1 MLFIHGARSLYCRLA
16 GCARCGCH
24 LLPKLPDASSSAFPL
39 VPRKATRLERGL
51 EKIDDGLYWLLGGA
65 QPTPHAHLAS
75 RPVIDLFRCA
85 LKLTLVISRKMPIHT
100 RISVAFADIVPA
112 TDFHTPLQFYGVQR
126 QGFGPLLHTVSQQVG
141 FSNFC

>member
-1 MLFIHGARSLYCRLA
+1 MAHVPCIVGLQAVR
-16 GCARCGCH
+16 
-24 LLPKLPDASSSAFPL
+24 DAA
-39 VPRKATRLERGL
+39 ATNYRNSQTHPQADFHWFQERLERWI

-75 RPVIDLFRCA
+75 RPVIGLFRCA